1 MAQGSRLPCTAS
13 PGPTPRPG
21 RPSVKVWAY
30 SVQSRWRPPLPS
42 AQCQASRTCPM
53 SRCPASLSPTYPM
66 SASPARSP
74 GPSSPCLPCLLV
86 SVFRPSLLSS
96 PLTIPDLA
104 SCPCPMLHQFQTSY
118 THLGKKTLISFLCS
132 TDVNS
137 YLIHTYSLESD
148 PVYRAQLE
156 RLAAASLSSSAQA
169 GLLSPYS
176 LLPHPRGQSGL
187 ASVPRPDASK
197 SAHAQSKHLS
207 GNANA
212 PPPLVPGREGP
223 VSSVSI
229 LVVRPVM
236 VALVINTL
244 LPGNSAVLN
253 IINSIILT

>member
-1 MAQGSRLPCTAS
+1 MSHA
-13 PGPTPRPG
+13 
-21 RPSVKVWAY
+21 PSV
-30 SVQSRWRPPLPS
+30 PNILNP
-42 AQCQASRTCPM
+42 
-53 SRCPASLSPTYPM
+53 
-66 SASPARSP
+66 
-74 GPSSPCLPCLLV
+74 
-86 SVFRPSLLSS
+86 F
-96 PLTIPDLA
+96 
-104 SCPCPMLHQFQTSY
+104 
-118 THLGKKTLISFLCS
+118 
-132 TDVNS
+132 
-137 YLIHTYSLESD
+137 SLESD

-223 VSSVSI
+223 VSSVSSVSI